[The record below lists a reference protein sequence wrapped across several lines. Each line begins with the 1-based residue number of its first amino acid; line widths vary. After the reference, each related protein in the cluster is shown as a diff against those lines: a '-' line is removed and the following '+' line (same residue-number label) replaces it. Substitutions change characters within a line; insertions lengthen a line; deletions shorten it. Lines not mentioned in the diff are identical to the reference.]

1 MTQRRT
7 WVLVGSVVAVI
18 AIAAAVVI
26 FWLARTGNPMAT
38 ATTSAAPTAVDPSK
52 VSPKLPQEPTVSD
65 QTGAVKDAT
74 FGSCSTTAGKQE
86 VTGKITSSAAT
97 TTDYVVTVSWVN
109 GTSDVL
115 ARGVAVLKDIPA
127 GGEKDFTLKADV
139 PEGATTCTFHVVR
152 GTVK

>member
-18 AIAAAVVI
+18 VVAAVVAV
-26 FWLARTGNPMAT
+26 FWLGRAANQGATGPSAT
-38 ATTSAAPTAVDPSK
+38 PSAVDPSR
-52 VSPKLPQEPTVSD
+52 VSPKLPEEPTVGD

-74 FGSCSTTAGKQE
+74 FGSCATSAGAQE
-86 VTGKITSSAAT
+86 VTGKITSSAAE

-115 ARGVAVLKDIPA
+115 ARGVAVLKGVPA
-127 GGEKDFTLKADV
+127 GGEKDFTVKADV